1 MGSVKSHKD
10 LVVWQKSMAL
20 AVMIYDIVKLM
31 PRNEQYGMTSQMQ
44 RAACSIPS
52 NIAEGN
58 ARGTRK
64 DYARFV
70 GIAFGSLAELETQ
83 LDLIVRVGLLSSTT
97 TAPAESLVREVGRM
111 LTSLRSR
118 LSEPLDSDRNHIS
131 DPDLLSP

>member
-1 MGSVKSHKD
+1 
-10 LVVWQKSMAL
+10 
-20 AVMIYDIVKLM
+20 
-31 PRNEQYGMTSQMQ
+31 MQ

-83 LDLIVRVGLLSSTT
+83 LDLIVRIGLLSSAATT
-97 TAPAESLVREVGRM
+97 QAESLAHEVGRM
-111 LTSLRSR
+111 LNSLRSR
-118 LSEPLDSDRNHIS
+118 LSEPFDT
-131 DPDLLSP
+131 DPLSP